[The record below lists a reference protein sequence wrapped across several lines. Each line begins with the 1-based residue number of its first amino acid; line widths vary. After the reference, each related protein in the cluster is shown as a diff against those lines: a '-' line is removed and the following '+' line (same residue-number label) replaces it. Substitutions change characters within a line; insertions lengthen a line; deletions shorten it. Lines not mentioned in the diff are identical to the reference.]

1 MNKLVV
7 AVGAI
12 VVLVLL
18 VAGGAFYQVDETE
31 LVIITQFG
39 EPVGDAITTPGLK
52 VKAPFIHRV
61 RRFEKRILE
70 WDGSPD
76 EIPTLDKRFI
86 KLDTTARWRIVDPLQ
101 FLKAVKTERS
111 AQSRLD
117 DLIDSAARDVVSSHL
132 LIESVRN
139 FTREL
144 PVDEVEAS
152 ERLMGDEP
160 VQDAGSEAAADADPD
175 AGAQQAVAP
184 APPAPQAAVSEGG
197 QELIGRDRLT
207 QLMIERAQENLPNFG
222 IELID
227 VRVKSINYVQE
238 VEQRVYERM
247 ISERQRIAAR
257 FRSIGDGESAKIR
270 GEKEREIDR
279 LRSDAYREAQEIIG
293 KADAEAAGI
302 YAGSYGQAPE
312 FYTFVQTL
320 AAYEKT
326 LKNNSSLLLTTD
338 SDFYRYLNQANGL
351 MSTEPTPNGLDPA
364 TVTPDA
370 MSSTLRTAPPTLEAR
385 PTTLQAEPTLQAAP
399 PLMDGDGQAPTG
411 GPMGERTQ

>member
-1 MNKLVV
+1 MNKLVA
-7 AVGAI
+7 AVGVLI
-12 VVLVLL
+12 VIVLMV
-18 VAGGAFYQVDETE
+18 VGGAFYQVDETE

-144 PVDEVEAS
+144 PLDEVEAS
-152 ERLMGDEP
+152 ERRMSDDLP
-160 VQDAGSEAAADADPD
+160 ADASAAAGAEPGTDAAPD
-175 AGAQQAVAP
+175 AGQQAA
-184 APPAPQAAVSEGG
+184 APAPQAAAPEGG
-197 QELIGRDRLT
+197 QVERLGRDQLT

-227 VRVKSINYVQE
+227 VRIKSINYVQE

-302 YAGSYGQAPE
+302 YAASYGQAPE

-351 MSTEPTPNGLDPA
+351 MSTEP
-364 TVTPDA
+364 
-370 MSSTLRTAPPTLEAR
+370 APPDSLA
-385 PTTLQAEPTLQAAP
+385 PAAVTSDASP
-399 PLMDGDGQAPTG
+399 VPMDGDGRAAGGG
-411 GPMGERTQ
+411 GPMGERTP

>member
-1 MNKLVV
+1 MNKLVAVVGVVVV
-7 AVGAI
+7 AVLMT
-12 VVLVLL
+12 V
-18 VAGGAFYQVDETE
+18 GGALYQVDETD

-39 EPVGDAITTPGLK
+39 EPVGDAITTPGLRVK
-52 VKAPFIHRV
+52 VPFIQRV

-139 FTREL
+139 SNREL
-144 PVDEVEAS
+144 PLDSLEGNERRVVDSLPADAS
-152 ERLMGDEP
+152 SAP
-160 VQDAGSEAAADADPD
+160 AADAEPD
-175 AGAQQAVAP
+175 AGQAQSVAP
-184 APPAPQAAVSEGG
+184 APGQAVLPDSMQKAR
-197 QELIGRDRLT
+197 LGRDGLT
-207 QLMIERAQENLPNFG
+207 QLMVERAQENLPNFG

-227 VRVKSINYVQE
+227 VRIKSINYVE
-238 VEQRVYERM
+238 KVEQRVYERM

-270 GEKEREIDR
+270 GEKEKEIDS
-279 LRSDAYREAQEIIG
+279 LRSNAYRLAQEVIG

-302 YAGSYGQAPE
+302 YAASYGQAPE
-312 FYTFVQTL
+312 FYTFIQTL
-320 AAYEKT
+320 AAYKKT
-326 LKNNSSLLLTTD
+326 LKGNSSLLLTTD

-351 MSTEPTPNGLDPA
+351 MSTEPTLPAGLEPA
-364 TVTPDA
+364 AITPEV
-370 MSSTLRTAPPTLEAR
+370 AP
-385 PTTLQAEPTLQAAP
+385 AP
-399 PLMDGDGQAPTG
+399 MDGDGQAPSG

>member
-1 MNKLVV
+1 MNKLFA
-7 AVGAI
+7 AVGAL
-12 VVLVLL
+12 VVLVLI

-39 EPVGDAITTPGLK
+39 EPVGEAITSPGLK

-86 KLDTTARWRIVDPLQ
+86 KLDTTARWRVVDPLQ

-152 ERLMGDEP
+152 ERRMSDDLPLDISAE
-160 VQDAGSEAAADADPD
+160 VDAGTEPDADAVPEP
-175 AGAQQAVAP
+175 GQQQAVAP
-184 APPAPQAAVSEGG
+184 VPEVFILESG
-197 QELIGRDRLT
+197 QERLGRDRLT
-207 QLMIERAQENLPNFG
+207 QLMIERAQEKLPNFG

-227 VRVKSINYVQE
+227 VRIKSINYVQE

-270 GEKEREIDR
+270 GEKEREILR
-279 LRSDAYREAQEIIG
+279 LRSDAYREAQEIEG
-293 KADAEAAGI
+293 KADAEAASI
-302 YAGSYGQAPE
+302 YAESFGQAPE

-320 AAYEKT
+320 EAYKET
-326 LKNNSSLLLTTD
+326 LTNNSSLLLTTD
-338 SDFYRYLNQANGL
+338 SDFYQYLNQANGM
-351 MSTEPTPNGLDPA
+351 MSTEPAPNGLKPA
-364 TVTPDA
+364 AVTSDA
-370 MSSTLRTAPPTLEAR
+370 SPVLP
-385 PTTLQAEPTLQAAP
+385 
-399 PLMDGDGQAPTG
+399 DGDSQAGSSPLV
-411 GPMGERTQ
+411 ERTP